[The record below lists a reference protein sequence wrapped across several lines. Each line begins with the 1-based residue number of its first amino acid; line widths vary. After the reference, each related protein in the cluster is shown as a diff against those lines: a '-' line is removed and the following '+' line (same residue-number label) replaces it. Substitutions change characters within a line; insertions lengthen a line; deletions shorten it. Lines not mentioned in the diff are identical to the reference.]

1 MTSRRHTV
9 GDAAMTASPTAD
21 TLDSGRSCIII
32 TGAPGAGKSTVS
44 LLVAQA
50 LTRSALLNGDQINRL
65 IVSGHVWAL
74 GEPAEEA
81 ARQVKLC
88 NRNLCELAANFAD
101 AGFTPVIDWIVP
113 DRDQLDFYLNA
124 LAPRRVLLI
133 VLAPSIDV
141 CRQRNAMRDPDDQFF
156 FDGYESLSAPMRDG
170 FGNVGWWFNTS
181 GLTPEETAGQI
192 ITKAVDLAGA
202 ASSPPSPSTGESL
215 PSRL

>member
-1 MTSRRHTV
+1 V
-9 GDAAMTASPTAD
+9 TASPTD
-21 TLDSGRSCIII
+21 STLDSGGSCLII

-113 DRDQLDFYLNA
+113 DRDQLDFYLHT
-124 LAPRRVLLI
+124 LVPRRVLLI

-141 CRQRNAMRDPDDQFF
+141 CRQRNATRNPDGQFF
-156 FDGYESLSAPMRDG
+156 FDGYKPLKVSMRDG
-170 FGNVGWWFNTS
+170 FGNVGWWFDTS
-181 GLTPEETAGQI
+181 DLTPDETARQI
-192 ITKAVDLAGA
+192 LKKA
-202 ASSPPSPSTGESL
+202 ASLAVAGSPP
-215 PSRL
+215 